1 MALILEGVCL
11 KTVYHGQSQ
20 ATTGKLLDTK
30 GYGWCYF
37 RPPYGQKQC
46 YFPSTATVDGKEDSH
61 SAIFHPHGPR
71 MSYSHST
78 YHPGGWTDA
87 ENALCYVI
95 FTAVFQNL

>member
-1 MALILEGVCL
+1 LSENRIPW
-11 KTVYHGQSQ
+11 QSQ

-37 RPPYGQKQC
+37 HPPYGQKQR
-46 YFPSTATVDGKEDSH
+46 YFPSTAKVDGKEDSH
-61 SAIFHPHGPR
+61 SAIFHPHGPT
-71 MSYSHST
+71 MSYSHTT